1 MKDKE
6 LYDIF
11 HAYYPEMSSDEEFMA
26 KLEEKMKAP
35 SLLPLWGSASIPPPN
50 SIQST
55 PPKGERGGGRLRLR
69 LFLPWLSGIAA
80 VVAVG
85 LFLLKP
91 LHIPLPWEREFAAEV
106 PLSHGRGVRG
116 EAVPER
122 VAMQTMDADPLA
134 SFEETV
140 AEIERSG
147 QQLQLAIAE
156 MKK

>member
-1 MKDKE
+1 MKDQE

-11 HAYYPEMSSDEEFMA
+11 HSYHPEMSSEEDFMA
-26 KLEEKMKAP
+26 RLNEQMNAIDKKRIP
-35 SLLPLWGSASIPPPN
+35 SLREK
-50 SIQST
+50 T
-55 PPKGERGGGRLRLR
+55 KLRP
-69 LFLPWLSGIAA
+69 FLPWAAGIAA
-80 VVAVG
+80 AIAVG
-85 LFLLKP
+85 LFLFKP

>member
-1 MKDKE
+1 MKDQK

-11 HAYYPEMSSDEEFMA
+11 HSYHPEMSSEEDFMTRLNEQMDA
-26 KLEEKMKAP
+26 IDKKRIP
-35 SLLPLWGSASIPPPN
+35 SVWKKTK
-50 SIQST
+50 Q
-55 PPKGERGGGRLRLR
+55 RH
-69 LFLPWLSGIAA
+69 FLPWAAGIAA
-80 VVAVG
+80 VIAVG
-85 LFLLKP
+85 LFLFKP

>member
-1 MKDKE
+1 MKDQE

-11 HAYYPEMSSDEEFMA
+11 HSYHPEMSSEEDFMA
-26 KLEEKMKAP
+26 RLNEQMNAIDKKRIPSVWEKTK
-35 SLLPLWGSASIPPPN
+35 
-50 SIQST
+50 Q
-55 PPKGERGGGRLRLR
+55 RH
-69 LFLPWLSGIAA
+69 FLPWVAGIAA

-122 VAMQTMDADPLA
+122 IAMQTMDADPLA

>member
-1 MKDKE
+1 MKDQE

-11 HAYYPEMSSDEEFMA
+11 HSYHPEMSSDEEFMA
-26 KLEEKMKAP
+26 RLEEKMKASPQP
-35 SLLPLWGSASIPPPN
+35 SPKERETGRSGSPLLW
-50 SIQST
+50 
-55 PPKGERGGGRLRLR
+55 RGRGRLG
-69 LFLPWLSGIAA
+69 LFLPWAASIAA
-80 VVAVG
+80 IVAVG
-85 LFLLKP
+85 LFLFKP

-122 VAMQTMDADPLA
+122 IAMQTMDADPLA

>member
-1 MKDKE
+1 MKNQE

-11 HAYYPEMSSDEEFMA
+11 HSYHPEMSSEEDFMA
-26 KLEEKMKAP
+26 RLNEQMDAIDKKRIP
-35 SLLPLWGSASIPPPN
+35 SLREK
-50 SIQST
+50 T
-55 PPKGERGGGRLRLR
+55 KLRP
-69 LFLPWLSGIAA
+69 FLPWAAGIAA
-80 VVAVG
+80 VIAVG
-85 LFLLKP
+85 LFLFKP
-91 LHIPLPWEREFAAEV
+91 LHIPLPWERELAAEV

>member
-1 MKDKE
+1 MKDQK

-11 HAYYPEMSSDEEFMA
+11 HSYHPEMSSEEDFMA
-26 KLEEKMKAP
+26 RLNEQMDAIDKKRIP
-35 SLLPLWGSASIPPPN
+35 SLREK
-50 SIQST
+50 T
-55 PPKGERGGGRLRLR
+55 KLRP
-69 LFLPWLSGIAA
+69 FLPWAAGIAA
-80 VVAVG
+80 AIAVG
-85 LFLLKP
+85 LFLFKP

-122 VAMQTMDADPLA
+122 IAMQTMDADPLA

>member
-1 MKDKE
+1 MKDQE

-11 HAYYPEMSSDEEFMA
+11 HSYHPEMSSEEDFMA

-80 VVAVG
+80 VIAVG
-85 LFLLKP
+85 LFLFMPSKTNCP
-91 LHIPLPWEREFAAEV
+91 EEADIYPAHQDYQAM
-106 PLSHGRGVRG
+106 LSMTQSF
-116 EAVPER
+116 P
-122 VAMQTMDADPLA
+122 T
-134 SFEETV
+134 FEETV
-140 AEIERSG
+140 REIEQSG
-147 QQLQLAIAE
+147 QQLQMAIAE
-156 MKK
+156 MKE

>member
-11 HAYYPEMSSDEEFMA
+11 HAYRPEMSSDEEFMA
-26 KLEEKMKAP
+26 RLEEKMKAFPQP
-35 SLLPLWGSASIPPPN
+35 SPKESEPSRSGSPLLG
-50 SIQST
+50 
-55 PPKGERGGGRLRLR
+55 RGRGRLR

-91 LHIPLPWEREFAAEV
+91 TKGTEPQVADIYPAYSERTA
-106 PLSHGRGVRG
+106 LI
-116 EAVPER
+116 
-122 VAMQTMDADPLA
+122 MMNADPLA

-140 AEIERSG
+140 AEIEQSG